1 MLSCSRVAG
10 RMVTTALEAL
20 KSAPLNMMIMT
31 EGCENQ
37 FAQMKEQ
44 LELCVGINQYT
55 IYPLTSTNYNLPWQK
70 SCRAVFIPPNVQPN
84 NWNVLDQYINH
95 GGCVISF
102 NSHWNQ
108 LNGFS
113 YPSGITANSLTSVR
127 LCVDASS
134 DPFHAITIP
143 GGVNNNGG
151 RDIDVSDGVTV
162 LAEAVLD
169 KESSVAVVIG
179 METVKIMSYIDMMSS
194 HVVDYNDTAMLASL
208 KGDVLSRRHAL
219 RWLLSKADIRCSEIT
234 PPTLSLCYLL
244 ASDKKLVEQFL
255 QKASTTKALRKDV
268 IVGRENKVQILR
280 RDDRGGIPV
289 DTVPSHNHYYLLL
302 HPNKGEMTG
311 LHFNVMEYLS
321 HLQTK
326 TLGHIVIYSPVIS
339 STQTLFT
346 GNIPLSESFTAE
358 SGAIAIASQQMRGKG
373 RTGNSWISPLGCLM
387 FTLLLK
393 IKSETRLAS
402 HITVLQ
408 HLTALS
414 FVHAVRSIPGYQELE
429 LQIKWPN
436 DIYYGNKVKIG
447 GILITTHVIGDIIT
461 VAIGCGINVNNNY
474 PTISL
479 NDCIEIHN
487 RERNASLQPFTLE
500 SLLAITLKQLEDT
513 LLEYENN
520 ELEKLLPLY
529 YNYWLHSSARV
540 QVEGKEANVIGIDDY
555 GYLRVQYD
563 DYKIATLHPDGNS
576 FDLMQGLITLKS

>member
-1 MLSCSRVAG
+1 MLSCSRITV

-44 LELCVGINQYT
+44 LESCVGINQYT

-127 LCVDASS
+127 LCMDASS

-143 GGVNNNGG
+143 GEVNNNGG

-169 KESSVAVVIG
+169 KESSVAMVIG

-219 RWLLSKADIRCSEIT
+219 RWLLSKAGIRCSEIT

-244 ASDKKLVEQFL
+244 ASDKVCSVPLLF
-255 QKASTTKALRKDV
+255 
-268 IVGRENKVQILR
+268 ICVQ
-280 RDDRGGIPV
+280 
-289 DTVPSHNHYYLLL
+289 
-302 HPNKGEMTG
+302 
-311 LHFNVMEYLS
+311 
-321 HLQTK
+321 
-326 TLGHIVIYSPVIS
+326 
-339 STQTLFT
+339 
-346 GNIPLSESFTAE
+346 
-358 SGAIAIASQQMRGKG
+358 
-373 RTGNSWISPLGCLM
+373 
-387 FTLLLK
+387 
-393 IKSETRLAS
+393 
-402 HITVLQ
+402 
-408 HLTALS
+408 
-414 FVHAVRSIPGYQELE
+414 
-429 LQIKWPN
+429 
-436 DIYYGNKVKIG
+436 
-447 GILITTHVIGDIIT
+447 
-461 VAIGCGINVNNNY
+461 
-474 PTISL
+474 
-479 NDCIEIHN
+479 
-487 RERNASLQPFTLE
+487 
-500 SLLAITLKQLEDT
+500 
-513 LLEYENN
+513 
-520 ELEKLLPLY
+520 
-529 YNYWLHSSARV
+529 
-540 QVEGKEANVIGIDDY
+540 
-555 GYLRVQYD
+555 
-563 DYKIATLHPDGNS
+563 
-576 FDLMQGLITLKS
+576 